1 MTIDRVAVLMGGWT
15 SEASVSRVSASFCG
29 QAARNAGWDAIEVE
43 VDRYLP
49 AKLRDISP
57 GRVFNALHG
66 QIGEDGNV
74 QGLLNIMNIPYTH
87 SGLLASAIAMDK
99 IMAKR
104 LLAMAGIM
112 VPRDILLVEDS
123 RVYPQDS
130 SQAHVIKPRND
141 GSSVGVVIVKEG
153 DEAPQRS
160 HWDLET
166 QLICEPFIPGRELTV
181 TVLDG
186 TALCVTEIK
195 QENEFYD
202 FDAKYAAGGSQH
214 ILPADIPEPVTLQA
228 CDWAERAYRTIGC
241 RGVIRADYRWDEK
254 NDQLYMLEI
263 NTVPGMTATSLV
275 PEQARFIGLSGEELI
290 NHLLEM
296 AQCDD

>member
-1 MTIDRVAVLMGGWT
+1 MNTDRVAVLMGGWT

-29 QAARNAGWDAIEVE
+29 QAARNAGWDAVEVE
-43 VDRYLP
+43 VDRDLP
-49 AKLRDISP
+49 AKLREISP

-104 LLAMAGIM
+104 LMAMAGIM
-112 VPRDILLVEDS
+112 VPQDLLLAEDS

-153 DEAPQRS
+153 DEAPKRS

-214 ILPADIPEPVTLQA
+214 ILPADIPESVTLLA
-228 CDWAERAYRTIGC
+228 CDWAERAYRTLGC
-241 RGVIRADYRWDEK
+241 RGVIRADYRWDET
-254 NDQLYMLEI
+254 NNQLYMLEI

>member
-1 MTIDRVAVLMGGWT
+1 MTTDRVAVLMGGWT

-43 VDRYLP
+43 VDRDLP

-181 TVLDG
+181 SVLDN

-241 RGVIRADYRWDEK
+241 RGVIRTDYRWDEK
-254 NDQLYMLEI
+254 NGQLYMLEI

>member
-1 MTIDRVAVLMGGWT
+1 MNNDRVAVLMGGWT

-29 QAARNAGWDAIEVE
+29 QAARNAGWDAVEVE
-43 VDRYLP
+43 VDRDLP
-49 AKLRDISP
+49 AKLHEISP

-112 VPRDILLVEDS
+112 VPQDLLLVEDS

-130 SQAHVIKPRND
+130 SLAHVIKPRND

-214 ILPADIPEPVTLQA
+214 ILPADIPEPVTLLA

-241 RGVIRADYRWDEK
+241 RGVIRADYRWDET
-254 NDQLYMLEI
+254 NNQLYMLEI

>member
-1 MTIDRVAVLMGGWT
+1 MNTDRVAVLMGGWT

-29 QAARNAGWDAIEVE
+29 QAARNAGWDAVEIE
-43 VDRYLP
+43 VDRDLP
-49 AKLRDISP
+49 AKLREISP

-112 VPRDILLVEDS
+112 VPQDLLLVEDS

-153 DEAPQRS
+153 DEAPKRS

-214 ILPADIPEPVTLQA
+214 ILPADIPEPVTLLA
-228 CDWAERAYRTIGC
+228 CDWAERAYRTLGC

-254 NDQLYMLEI
+254 NNQLYMLEI

>member
-1 MTIDRVAVLMGGWT
+1 MTTDRVAVLMGGWT

-43 VDRYLP
+43 VDRDLP

-99 IMAKR
+99 ITAKR

-181 TVLDG
+181 SVLDG

-214 ILPADIPEPVTLQA
+214 ILPADIPDSVTLQA

-254 NDQLYMLEI
+254 NGQLYMLEI

>member
-1 MTIDRVAVLMGGWT
+1 MTTNRVVVLMGGWT

-29 QAARNAGWDAIEVE
+29 KAARNAGWDAIDVE
-43 VDRYLP
+43 VDRDLP
-49 AKLRDISP
+49 EKLREIDP

-153 DEAPQRS
+153 DEAPERNR
-160 HWDLET
+160 WNLET

-195 QENEFYD
+195 QENDFYD

-241 RGVIRADYRWDEK
+241 RGVIRADYRWDERSG
-254 NDQLYMLEI
+254 QLFMLEI

-275 PEQARFIGLSGEELI
+275 PEQARFIGVSGEELI

>member
-1 MTIDRVAVLMGGWT
+1 MTTDRVAVLMGGWT

-43 VDRYLP
+43 VDRDLP

-99 IMAKR
+99 ITAKR

-112 VPRDILLVEDS
+112 VPLDILLVEDS

-181 TVLDG
+181 SVLDG

-254 NDQLYMLEI
+254 NGQLYMLEI

>member
-1 MTIDRVAVLMGGWT
+1 MNNDRVAVLMGGWT

-29 QAARNAGWDAIEVE
+29 QAARNAGWDAVEVE
-43 VDRYLP
+43 VDRDLP
-49 AKLRDISP
+49 AKLHEISP

-112 VPRDILLVEDS
+112 VPQDLLLVEDS

-141 GSSVGVVIVKEG
+141 GSSVGVVIVKQG

-214 ILPADIPEPVTLQA
+214 ILPADIPEPVTLLA

-241 RGVIRADYRWDEK
+241 RGVIRADYRWDET
-254 NDQLYMLEI
+254 NNQLYMLEI

>member
-1 MTIDRVAVLMGGWT
+1 MNTDCVAVLMGGWT

-29 QAARNAGWDAIEVE
+29 QAARNAGWDAVEVE
-43 VDRYLP
+43 VDRDLP
-49 AKLRDISP
+49 AKLREISP

-112 VPRDILLVEDS
+112 VPQDLLLVEDS

-214 ILPADIPEPVTLQA
+214 ILPADIPEPVTLLA
-228 CDWAERAYRTIGC
+228 CDWAERAYRTLGC

-254 NDQLYMLEI
+254 NNQLYMLEI